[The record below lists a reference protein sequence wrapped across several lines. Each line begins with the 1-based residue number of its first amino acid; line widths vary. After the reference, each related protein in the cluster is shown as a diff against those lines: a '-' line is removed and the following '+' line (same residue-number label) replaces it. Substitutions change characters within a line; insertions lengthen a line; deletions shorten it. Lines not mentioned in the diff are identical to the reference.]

1 VTNTLSKWTK
11 TYFLLLALAFGRV
24 LYESKNSRSEKTEA
38 MHEEVEHIAN
48 ESLLFGNWFF
58 LGFLCRDSSLAR
70 GDSQY
75 PRIWNLPKIVWSYSV
90 LVYSKQRD
98 GS

>member
-38 MHEEVEHIAN
+38 MHEEVEHMAN
-48 ESLLFGNWFF
+48 EPLLILGAVFALVFYVEIVLSRAEIVNIQEFGIYRK
-58 LGFLCRDSSLAR
+58 LSGLI
-70 GDSQY
+70 QY
-75 PRIWNLPKIVWSYSV
+75 
-90 LVYSKQRD
+90 
-98 GS
+98 